1 MILKKIVLLFL
12 LGVFSLPG
20 IAQKKPI
27 TIEEEKTKNRIIF
40 YALNKNL
47 QDVDVVL
54 TVTGIGFKQ
63 RGGVERPIRV
73 PATSRVQV
81 KSIIKE
87 RNKYPMYEYTLET
100 TDSLSRRA
108 LRPTA
113 EKIKINPYKPI
124 LLYSTAACKQCDTIS
139 KSLAAGPYIFKT
151 MLLAEKPDV
160 TKVLKRSIPAIDTIS
175 TPIMSLGGYL
185 YTDIVTYE
193 GLLEKLKEIEDD
205 GE

>member
-1 MILKKIVLLFL
+1 MQKTTFL
-12 LGVFSLPG
+12 LIFLCLASITGF
-20 IAQKKPI
+20 AQKKPI
-27 TIEEEKTKNRIIF
+27 TIEEEKTKNRINF
-40 YALNKNL
+40 YAINENL

-63 RGGVERPIRV
+63 RGGAERPIRV
-73 PATSRVQV
+73 PATSKVQV
-81 KSIIKE
+81 KSLIKE

-108 LRPTA
+108 LRPPS

-124 LLYSTAACKQCDTIS
+124 LLYSTTACKQCDTIS

-151 MLLAEKPDV
+151 MNLAEKPDV
-160 TKVLKRSIPAIDTIS
+160 TKVLKRALPTLDTIS
-175 TPIMSLGGYL
+175 TPIMSLGGAL
-185 YTDIVTYE
+185 HTDIVSYE
-193 GLLEKLKEIEDD
+193 ALLQKLEEMEKE

>member
-1 MILKKIVLLFL
+1 MQKITFLLLFTCL
-12 LGVFSLPG
+12 ASISG

-27 TIEEEKTKNRIIF
+27 TIEEEKLNNRILF
-40 YALNKNL
+40 YAVNENL
-47 QDVDVVL
+47 VDVDVIL

-63 RGGVERPIRV
+63 RGGAERAIRV

-87 RNKYPMYEYTLET
+87 RNKYPMYEYTIKT
-100 TDSLSRRA
+100 TDSLSRRV
-108 LRPTA
+108 LRPKA

-124 LLYSTAACKQCDTIS
+124 LMYSTTACKQCDTIS

-151 MLLAEKPDV
+151 MQLTEKPEV
-160 TKVLKRSIPAIDTIS
+160 AEVLKRALPALDTIS
-175 TPIMSLGGYL
+175 TPIMSLGGTL

-193 GLLEKLKEIEDD
+193 ALLEKMKEIEKE